1 MITERAGGIEI
12 AVQAQPRA
20 AQSTIVGEHG
30 GRLKVRLAAPPV
42 EGAANDELVRVLA
55 KALGVPRS
63 AVTVVRGHASRAKTV
78 RIAGV
83 TAAAARRALE
93 TPT

>member
-1 MITERAGGIEI
+1 VITERAGGIEI
-12 AVQAQPRA
+12 VVQAQPRA
-20 AQSTIVGEHG
+20 AQSAIVGEHA

-83 TAAAARRALE
+83 TTAAARRALE